1 LNFIKFANFPLEG
14 KNVSTRSKEK
24 IVIWCSYFNQ
34 EISASKGRRISK
46 KLAVKSPTIAMLK
59 DAAKDI
65 GLNFVVES
73 DKAFPNRWWEKEGR
87 LIVDISGEKNSKTQI
102 IQRLA
107 KQMRVNEA
115 KKPKKKETKKPP
127 KSTKAKKRS
136 KKKSKPKTKE

>member
-1 LNFIKFANFPLEG
+1 LEG
-14 KNVSTRSKEK
+14 KNVSTRTKEK

-46 KLAVKSPTIAMLK
+46 KLAVKSPTINMLE

-73 DKAFPNRWWEKEGR
+73 DKAFPNRWWEREGR
-87 LIVDISGEKNSKTQI
+87 LVVDVSGEKISKTQV

-115 KKPKKKETKKPP
+115 NKPKKKTTK
-127 KSTKAKKRS
+127 KSTKSTKGKKLS
-136 KKKSKPKTKE
+136 KKKSKLKTKK